1 MAALAGSYGQI
12 AARCSL
18 QGGPCQKPNLRCLHQ
33 SLVDGRD
40 QTYLLPKFPRRA
52 FWLSLSNR
60 GGRLTIHSHEVNV
73 VAVYGNLHTG
83 KASEYWCYLLPRM
96 AVASFT

>member
-1 MAALAGSYGQI
+1 M
-12 AARCSL
+12 
-18 QGGPCQKPNLRCLHQ
+18 
-33 SLVDGRD
+33 
-40 QTYLLPKFPRRA
+40 
-52 FWLSLSNR
+52 
-60 GGRLTIHSHEVNV
+60 HSHEVNV